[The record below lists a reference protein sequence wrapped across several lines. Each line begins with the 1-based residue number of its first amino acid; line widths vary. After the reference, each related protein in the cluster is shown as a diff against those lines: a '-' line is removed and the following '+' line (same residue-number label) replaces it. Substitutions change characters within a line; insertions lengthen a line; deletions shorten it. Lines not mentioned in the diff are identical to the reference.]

1 MARCYW
7 KSHVASA
14 DLRFKRSEKP
24 TSMVL
29 YAGAYSIRAYQCECV
44 CVCVWLPGTRVGA
57 QVPAQSVASP
67 AGVAAHRAFER
78 LLPGMQFDV
87 AKQVSLL
94 GEGGPTLSAVEWPLA

>member
-1 MARCYW
+1 M
-7 KSHVASA
+7 HTV
-14 DLRFKRSEKP
+14 SELI
-24 TSMVL
+24 S
-29 YAGAYSIRAYQCECV
+29 V

-57 QVPAQSVASP
+57 QVPAQGVTSP

-78 LLPGMQFDV
+78 LLPGVQFDV